1 MAHGV
6 LRPTPYTAVLAL
18 AGWAAQPGIWH
29 ELDGRAAAA
38 GIDPSDFP
46 AHRWLNFC
54 YAEMLTRLNVRD
66 NEKPEAARKRFDGQ
80 LRVRAWQ
87 TPGSTPEEAEQHD
100 PKAPWWWSQ
109 SEADQSTQVFMEL
122 ARARGRI

>member
-1 MAHGV
+1 
-6 LRPTPYTAVLAL
+6 
-18 AGWAAQPGIWH
+18 
-29 ELDGRAAAA
+29 
-38 GIDPSDFP
+38 
-46 AHRWLNFC
+46 
-54 YAEMLTRLNVRD
+54 MLTRLNVRD